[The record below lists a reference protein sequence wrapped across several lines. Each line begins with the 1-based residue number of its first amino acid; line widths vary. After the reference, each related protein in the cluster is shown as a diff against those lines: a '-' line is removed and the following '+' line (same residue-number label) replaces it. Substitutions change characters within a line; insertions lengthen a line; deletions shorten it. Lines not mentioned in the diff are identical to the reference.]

1 MSFESQLI
9 ILRKSTNDDIY
20 FKEEKLKEIKNS
32 YKELF
37 KDFLF
42 DKEQI
47 ENFKFPEFLPI
58 KLDEDDKF
66 ISLVDN
72 QEYLN
77 IVSTHFCSDFTILKD
92 YFNLNQY
99 TGNNQV
105 VLDEKLVKEMLQ
117 SINYILNFKHSIE
130 LEDLLNLH
138 WIEKYGKL
146 LPSFINR
153 FDSKCKN
160 CLSNED
166 KEFEYTG
173 KYILNRVRTIFET
186 YLLLLDE
193 DLLNKYKYVLLYYI

>member
-1 MSFESQLI
+1 MSFESQLM
-9 ILRKSTNDDIY
+9 ILRKLTNDDIY
-20 FKEEKLKEIKNS
+20 FKEEKVEEIKNS
-32 YKELF
+32 YKNSF

-66 ISLVDN
+66 ISLTDN

-77 IVSTHFCSDFTILKD
+77 IVSTHFCSDFIILKD

-105 VLDEKLVKEMLQ
+105 ILDKKLVKEMLQ

-130 LEDLLNLH
+130 LEDLLNSH

-173 KYILNRVRTIFET
+173 KFILNRVRTIFET

>member
-1 MSFESQLI
+1 MSFESQLM

-20 FKEEKLKEIKNS
+20 FKEEKVEEIKNS
-32 YKELF
+32 YKNSF

-66 ISLVDN
+66 ISLTDN

-77 IVSTHFCSDFTILKD
+77 IVSTHFCSDFIILKD

-105 VLDEKLVKEMLQ
+105 ILDKKLVKEMLQ

-130 LEDLLNLH
+130 LEDLLNSH